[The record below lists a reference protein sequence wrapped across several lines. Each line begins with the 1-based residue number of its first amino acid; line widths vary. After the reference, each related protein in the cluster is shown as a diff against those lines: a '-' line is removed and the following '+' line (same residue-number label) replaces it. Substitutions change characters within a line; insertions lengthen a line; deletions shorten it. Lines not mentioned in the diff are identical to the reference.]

1 MAILVTSRV
10 KGQTAHGYD
19 QVSTLLH
26 DLVRRSPG
34 FVLHCAYQDE
44 DWTVME
50 VWHSKAEADQ
60 FFARNVAPHLPKG
73 IVPKRSYTA
82 LHALV
87 TP

>member
-1 MAILVTSRV
+1 MAILVTTRV
-10 KGQTAHGYD
+10 KGQTAQGYD
-19 QVSTLLH
+19 QVSTILH
-26 DLVRRSPG
+26 DLVRMSPG

-50 VWHSKAEADQ
+50 VWNSKAEADQ
-60 FFARNVAPHLPKG
+60 FFARNVAPNLPKG
-73 IVPKRSYTA
+73 IVPKRSYKE